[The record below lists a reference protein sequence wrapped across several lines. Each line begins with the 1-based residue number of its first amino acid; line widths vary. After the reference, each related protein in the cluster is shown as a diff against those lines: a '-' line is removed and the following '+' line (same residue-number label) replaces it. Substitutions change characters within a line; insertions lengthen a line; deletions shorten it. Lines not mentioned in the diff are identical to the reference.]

1 MQSGRFSIPWSKA
14 DPFDAAYFCVTSL
27 ATIGYGDLVPVTR
40 LDDFSPWV
48 YIIAGLGVLSAF
60 IAAIT
65 QVSVEQMELRRQNHV
80 PLRPCAIG
88 VSNLLAQASLIQ

>member
-1 MQSGRFSIPWSKA
+1 M
-14 DPFDAAYFCVTSL
+14 
-27 ATIGYGDLVPVTR
+27 
-40 LDDFSPWV
+40 V

-65 QVSVEQMELRRQNHV
+65 RVSVEQMELRRQNHV
-80 PLRPCAIG
+80 PLRPCATG